1 VVINFGFG
9 FLVID
14 EHKCLSR
21 KMNCLSKIFVLRRL
35 YALNVDVFTRGI
47 QSFNGDDKVGV
58 GIVRTSCVMG

>member
-1 VVINFGFG
+1 MFVKKDEL
-9 FLVID
+9 LVED
-14 EHKCLSR
+14 FRVED
-21 KMNCLSKIFVLRRL
+21 RL